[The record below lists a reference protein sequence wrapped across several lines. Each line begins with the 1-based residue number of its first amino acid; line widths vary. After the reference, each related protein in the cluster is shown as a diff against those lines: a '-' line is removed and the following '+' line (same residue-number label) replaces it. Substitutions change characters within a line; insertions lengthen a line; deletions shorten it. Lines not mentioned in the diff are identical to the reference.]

1 MPNSKTFSSG
11 VAHPSTRYWIDLI
24 VEELEVDRDNNRSK
38 IHFDLRARSEYT
50 WDLEFSGRLGYIE
63 IDENNDGK
71 WTRIASSY
79 TNLAA
84 YDGDGGA
91 YNKRITHVTKW
102 ITHNASGALSFKV
115 KGYYD
120 YSNILISHKWWL
132 SSVSVTGTFATT
144 KINRTPTLSVSI
156 RSRSAESVSFN
167 WRSNI
172 PAIRLR
178 YRHSGIDRTIS
189 TTVDS
194 KKSGVLTV
202 NGLSPGTSYTF
213 KFYVVSEANRNSATK
228 TLSVKTISASNIT
241 SSVDLVF
248 GSSLPITKNN
258 TTGFK
263 DDIYF
268 YVNNVLITHKT
279 NVANSYTLSF
289 TDSEL
294 DNMYKQFGN
303 LNTATTKLTV
313 VCKGTSN
320 YSSSKSGTLLLTG
333 NAKTAHIGVNNVQKR
348 AKIYIGDS
356 KKIARRAVC
365 WVGVSNK
372 PRRTI

>member
-1 MPNSKTFSSG
+1 M
-11 VAHPSTRYWIDLI
+11 
-24 VEELEVDRDNNRSK
+24 
-38 IHFDLRARSEYT
+38 
-50 WDLEFSGRLGYIE
+50 
-63 IDENNDGK
+63 
-71 WTRIASSY
+71 
-79 TNLAA
+79 
-84 YDGDGGA
+84 
-91 YNKRITHVTKW
+91 
-102 ITHNASGALSFKV
+102 
-115 KGYYD
+115 
-120 YSNILISHKWWL
+120 
-132 SSVSVTGTFATT
+132 
-144 KINRTPTLSVSI
+144 
-156 RSRSAESVSFN
+156 
-167 WRSNI
+167 
-172 PAIRLR
+172 
-178 YRHSGIDRTIS
+178 
-189 TTVDS
+189 
-194 KKSGVLTV
+194 
-202 NGLSPGTSYTF
+202 SPGTSYTF

-333 NAKTAHIGVNNVQKR
+333 NAKTAHIGVDNVQKR
-348 AKIYIGDS
+348 AKVYIGDS

-365 WVGVSNK
+365 WVGVSDK